1 MEKKGSQ
8 KRVNIWAGP
17 RITENMTGKSKCI
30 NRERKKKSELGESRD
45 CGQRVGCGGSHSD
58 PRYDKN
64 MAMEVDY
71 KIVRPSELKKSRVWS
86 VKRVTLMYTGII

>member
-30 NRERKKKSELGESRD
+30 NRERKKKSELGESEIVVRKWD
-45 CGQRVGCGGSHSD
+45 VGVHIQILD
-58 PRYDKN
+58 MTRIWLWKWN
-64 MAMEVDY
+64 
-71 KIVRPSELKKSRVWS
+71 SE
-86 VKRVTLMYTGII
+86 